1 MVNGE
6 SDSYTSK
13 GALNTLHNPF
23 LFLIYRKVLLTEL
36 FPVQFAILF
45 NAADSREYFIQAMR
59 IVSLSFIFAGINI
72 SLQAIYQALDGGCHR
87 IMTCA

>member
-72 SLQAIYQALDGGCHR
+72 SLQAIYQAFDGGCHR